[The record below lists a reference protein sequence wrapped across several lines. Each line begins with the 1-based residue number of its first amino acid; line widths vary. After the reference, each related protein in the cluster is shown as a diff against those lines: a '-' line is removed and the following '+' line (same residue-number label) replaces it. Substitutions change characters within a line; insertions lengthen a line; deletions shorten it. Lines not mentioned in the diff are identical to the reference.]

1 MIWRCACARF
11 CPGRGLVYVC
21 PLSYFCL
28 LPTKRFV
35 TTQIFSIYSS
45 CHFTVATT
53 NTRPQTLRFFLRVQT
68 CVLVD
73 ANQLLQL
80 FFTRWPRADS
90 FPVSRARGRTCLRL
104 SRFCNILLPDL
115 APLHVKITRST
126 NLLSVCRRKL
136 KLPTYLHT
144 VSYEHISFLNAR
156 SQFVRVLAS
165 SGFYS
170 ITWTMISRSA
180 GYKILFQNS
189 VGHSVETLS
198 LVGVVSFA
206 SLNLYSLAIRPRL
219 SCFHTIK

>member
-1 MIWRCACARF
+1 MIWWCACARF

-21 PLSYFCL
+21 PLPYFCL

-35 TTQIFSIYSS
+35 TTQILSVYSS

-53 NTRPQTLRFFLRVQT
+53 NTRTQTLRFFLRVQT
-68 CVLVD
+68 YVLVD

-90 FPVSRARGRTCLRL
+90 FPVSRALGRTCLRL

-136 KLPTYLHT
+136 KLPTYLNT
-144 VSYEHISFLNAR
+144 VSYNHINVLN
-156 SQFVRVLAS
+156 
-165 SGFYS
+165 
-170 ITWTMISRSA
+170 T
-180 GYKILFQNS
+180 
-189 VGHSVETLS
+189 H
-198 LVGVVSFA
+198 
-206 SLNLYSLAIRPRL
+206 
-219 SCFHTIK
+219 